1 MQTVGAM
8 SAGVMGVVADGN
20 LLLASVVALAAGVI
34 SFASPCV
41 LPLVPGFLG
50 YVTGMGGA
58 QTTGRATGTDRIDGT
73 VRTEVTRRIERAER
87 RRTMLGAALFVAGFS
102 AVFIVGTLLAS
113 AAGAALRDYSALLTR
128 LGGVLVIVLALVFLG
143 VGAQWSWAPKFKP
156 RAGLAGAPVLGVV
169 FGLGWAPCMGPT
181 YAVIYALAT
190 NLAGDS
196 GLIARGAILGVA
208 YCLGLGLPFILI
220 AGGWQKALTASTWL
234 RRHGRAVHI
243 VGGLLLL
250 AVGVLLVSGAWDV
263 LVRQIQTALVS
274 QFRTVL

>member
-1 MQTVGAM
+1 MMAM
-8 SAGVMGVVADGN
+8 TGGVMAVVADGN
-20 LLLASVVALAAGVI
+20 LLLASIVSLAAGVV

-50 YVTGMGGA
+50 YVTGMGARAVPAREGA
-58 QTTGRATGTDRIDGT
+58 AGAGQSTATLERTDR
-73 VRTEVTRRIERAER
+73 A
-87 RRTMLGAALFVAGFS
+87 RTMLGAALFVLGFS
-102 AVFIVGTLLAS
+102 AVFIIGTLLAS

-143 VGAQWSWAPKFKP
+143 VGAQWSWAPRFKP
-156 RAGLAGAPVLGVV
+156 QAGLAGAPVLGVV

-196 GLIARGAILGVA
+196 GLVARGAVLGVA
-208 YCLGLGLPFILI
+208 YCLGLGIPFILI
-220 AGGWQKALTASTWL
+220 AGGWQKALSASVWL
-234 RRHGRAVHI
+234 RRHQRAVHLA
-243 VGGLLLL
+243 GGLLLL
-250 AVGVLLVSGAWDV
+250 AVGLLLVSGAWDV

>member
-1 MQTVGAM
+1 M
-8 SAGVMGVVADGN
+8 SQMVTISGVMGVVADGN
-20 LLLASVVALAAGVI
+20 LLLASVVALAAGIV

-50 YVTGMGGA
+50 YVTGMGARAVPAREGPTAAGA
-58 QTTGRATGTDRIDGT
+58 GQPTATLERTDR
-73 VRTEVTRRIERAER
+73 A
-87 RRTMLGAALFVAGFS
+87 RTMLGAALFVLGFS

-128 LGGVLVIVLALVFLG
+128 LGGGLVIVLALVFLG
-143 VGAQWSWAPKFKP
+143 VGAQWSWAPRFKP
-156 RAGLAGAPVLGVV
+156 QAGLAGAPVLGVV

-196 GLIARGAILGVA
+196 GLVARGAVLGVA
-208 YCLGLGLPFILI
+208 YCLGLGTPFILI
-220 AGGWQKALTASTWL
+220 AGGWQKALSASVWL
-234 RRHGRAVHI
+234 RRHQRAVHI
-243 VGGLLLL
+243 AGGLLLL
-250 AVGVLLVSGAWDV
+250 AVGLLLVSGAWDV

>member
-1 MQTVGAM
+1 MPMTGGM
-8 SAGVMGVVADGN
+8 TGVTGLMGTVADGN
-20 LLLASVVALAAGVI
+20 LLLASVVALAAGIV

-50 YVTGMGGA
+50 YVTGMGGGTA
-58 QTTGRATGTDRIDGT
+58 PGAGGVHRDGRA
-73 VRTEVTRRIERAER
+73 
-87 RRTMLGAALFVAGFS
+87 RTMLGAALFVLGFS

-113 AAGAALRDYSALLTR
+113 AAGAALRDYAGLLTR
-128 LGGVLVIVLALVFLG
+128 IGGVFVIVLALVFMG
-143 VGAQWSWAPKFKP
+143 MGSQRSWAPRFKP

-169 FGLGWAPCMGPT
+169 FGLGWAPCIGPT

-196 GLIARGAILGVA
+196 GLVARGAVLGVA

-220 AGGWQKALTASTWL
+220 AGGWQKALTASAWL
-234 RRHGRAVHI
+234 RRHQRAVHI
-243 VGGLLLL
+243 AGGVLLL
-250 AVGVLLVSGAWDV
+250 AVGVLLVTGAWDL